1 MSNELTEAERA
12 AFKSMPNVSKHLAY
26 FGTDDRSRLAVIQEI
41 IAAVRPAIYD
51 EIASEIEQSPMFID
65 HVGREALAH
74 LFRQIAEGQRR
85 SRRADNP

>member
-1 MSNELTEAERA
+1 MSTELTEAERA
-12 AFKSMPNVSKHLAY
+12 TA
-26 FGTDDRSRLAVIQEI
+26 EI
-41 IAAVRPAIYD
+41 LLGHTIGWEDKAREIVAAVRPAIYD